1 MTQPD
6 PQPDEQDDT
15 VYTSTTDM
23 GESLEF
29 YAFLAKIDDG
39 DVEYL
44 EDGQP

>member
-6 PQPDEQDDT
+6 PPTDEQDDT
-15 VYTSTTDM
+15 VSTSTTDD
-23 GESLEF
+23 ESLEF